1 MGMAGDADP
10 RKVNRQ
16 KVIDRREMERN
27 VETLTIHYCFTLD
40 NGVKEQ
46 FSLTLDPRTLNLIIG
61 TWDTLPSWTNLD
73 FHQCPNCPFT
83 IENLSYCPVAV
94 SLADVVERFD
104 GILSYDQ
111 VHLEV
116 TMKERFVSQ
125 ETTAQKGI
133 SSLMGLLM
141 ATSGCPHTAFF
152 KPMAR
157 FHLPLASEEET
168 IYRATST
175 YLLAQYFLKN
185 EGKYADFKFQGLAE
199 IYRNM
204 QIVNSGIARRLRAW
218 TESDSSLNAIV
229 LLDLYARALPLV
241 IEDSLQEIRYLFS
254 PFFPE
259 EAIPPCSPKPQS

>member
-1 MGMAGDADP
+1 MTEG
-10 RKVNRQ
+10 
-16 KVIDRREMERN
+16 RRGKRN
-27 VETLTIHYCFTLD
+27 VETLTIRYCFTLG
-40 NGVKEQ
+40 NGVREQ
-46 FSLTLDPRTLNLIIG
+46 FSLTLDSKTLNLITG
-61 TWDTLPSWTNLD
+61 TRDTLPEWTKLD
-73 FHQCPNCPFT
+73 FHQCPNCP
-83 IENLSYCPVAV
+83 LSTKTHTHCPVAL

-133 SSLMGLLM
+133 SSLMGLVM

-185 EGKYADFKFQGLAE
+185 EGKEADFKFQGLAE

-204 QIVNSGIARRLRAW
+204 QSVNSGIARRLRAW

-229 LLDLYARALPLV
+229 LLDLYARALPMV

-259 EAIPPCSPKPQS
+259 EAFPPCSPKPSS